1 MASQICRVAA
11 SAFNEKLLSHPAH
24 FVHHVYKICDPT
36 PRVSQR
42 VIVFHNPDQY
52 QTMPLGVVVRRAPGV
67 TRWAKWS
74 WQAVAVLPGA
84 APSDW
89 AVLRSEGDVT
99 EYHAATRQLELHG
112 AECEAYMAG
121 LADKVPSIYVIMR
134 NPSLGD
140 RPLDVVLVTASPF
153 EAQDYMDNGEEIVE
167 KVPMPAGL
175 LAWVRDFTDRFFAEE
190 VFVKRRRNKGYDE
203 ASQDGIGD
211 ARIAQMSDVYRAPG
225 RKKGTR

>member
-1 MASQICRVAA
+1 MGVTAAASQHRRVVKNRFPIAGISFTMYTSPDVIPRA
-11 SAFNEKLLSHPAH
+11 SE
-24 FVHHVYKICDPT
+24 
-36 PRVSQR
+36 RVT
-42 VIVFHNPDQY
+42 VFHNPDQY

-67 TRWAKWS
+67 TRWTQWS

-84 APSDW
+84 RPADW

-121 LADKVPSIYVIMR
+121 LSDKMPSIYVIMR
-134 NPSLGD
+134 KPLQGD
-140 RPLDVVLVTASPF
+140 RPLDIVLVTASPF
-153 EAQDYMDNGEEIVE
+153 EAQDYMDNGEDIVE

-190 VFVKRRRNKGYDE
+190 VFIKRRRNKGYDE
-203 ASQDGIGD
+203 TAQDGIGD

-225 RKKGTR
+225 RKEGTR